1 MTAATSAALPWAA
14 ALRAL
19 IYLDWNIFVNRLRTI
34 RRDPKRLI
42 IWGVFLVWLLL
53 LLPQR
58 FLLAGERTPPLT
70 GIVRIFETASLVV
83 PGFAL
88 LAVAALVAGSR
99 RAFGLFRSA
108 ADARFLCGSALPHR
122 LVVLWLDFRL
132 VRMSLAQL
140 PFFVFWL
147 VILPFSFGTT
157 VGRLLEIAASIAFF
171 SALMLGL
178 NLPLMRLDR
187 SWPGARPIVAW
198 TIVAV
203 GVASL
208 ASASLQITRASVSV
222 PAPIAHFLTALPP
235 GAWIVAAFRGD
246 PWALLALA
254 LAAGVALAWT
264 VIVADD
270 VYPELWETSR
280 RTIAVRQL
288 VRRRGP
294 FLSGRETREALR
306 EAGVAIDKGKGRP
319 TTAPSSRGVRVPRG
333 AWTLLWKEWLAA
345 RRVRGGLRWPLV
357 GLVLAVAFG
366 WAVGGGFGR
375 LPNPVTFT
383 LLTLPAYLL
392 LFINVAMSIR
402 LGIDLR
408 NPLWWLSAA
417 SLRNRLL
424 VLVLARSLRQVVP
437 LAAGLLA
444 AAVAARSVGIFA
456 FGLPLFA
463 AAIWAMQSTGFATYV
478 IIPTPADMR
487 GPGQML
493 RVLALFVLLVPII
506 VVVAVAAAAAHN
518 LVAGLLAGGVTAGV
532 EGWSLLMFAASR
544 LAGNGLAFAQAERR

>member
-1 MTAATSAALPWAA
+1 VTAAESAALPWAV

-19 IYLDWNIFVNRLRTI
+19 IYLDWHIILNRLRTI

-42 IWGVFLVWLLL
+42 IWGIFLAWLLL

-58 FLLAGERTPPLT
+58 FLLTRERPPSLT
-70 GIVRIFETASLVV
+70 GMVRVFETASLVI
-83 PGFAL
+83 PGIVL
-88 LAVAALVAGSR
+88 LAVAAVVAGSR

-108 ADARFLCGSALPHR
+108 ADARFLCGSALPRR

-140 PFFVFWL
+140 PLFAFWL

-171 SALMLGL
+171 SALVLGL
-178 NLPLMRLDR
+178 NLPMMRLDR
-187 SWPGARPIVAW
+187 RRPGTRPIIAGA
-198 TIVAV
+198 IAV
-203 GVASL
+203 LGVTSL
-208 ASASLQITRASVSV
+208 AAASIQITRASGSAPV
-222 PAPIAHFLTALPP
+222 PIANFLTALPP
-235 GAWIVAAFRGD
+235 GAWIVAGFRGD

-254 LAAGVALAWT
+254 LAAGVAIAWT

-294 FLSGRETREALR
+294 FLSRRETREALR
-306 EAGVAIDKGKGRP
+306 EAGVAIDKGRGRL
-319 TTAPSSRGVRVPRG
+319 TTASSSRGVRVPGG

-345 RRVRGGLRWPLV
+345 RRVRGGLRWPVV
-357 GLVLAVAFG
+357 GLVVAVAFG

-375 LPNPVTFT
+375 LPSAVTFT

-402 LGIDLR
+402 LGIDLK

-417 SLRNRLL
+417 SLRARLL

-444 AAVAARSVGIFA
+444 AAVASRSAGVFA
-456 FGLPLFA
+456 LGLPLFA
-463 AAIWAMQSTGFATYV
+463 AAIWAMQSMGFATYV

-493 RVLALFVLLVPII
+493 RVLALFVLVIPIFI
-506 VVVAVAAAAAHN
+506 VFAVAAAAAHS
-518 LVAGLLAGGVTAGV
+518 LVAGLLAGGVTAV
-532 EGWSLLMFAASR
+532 MEGWALLMFAASR